1 MRPGSTAMHED
12 DVRQPFIVTDEFQRS
27 AGELSQSPTTATG
40 ILQSLSLPAGEDS
53 PATASITLPPAA
65 LAASSRRAL
74 REAEK
79 SSMPVRRRAR
89 ERSAAA
95 RPARAARRS
104 STGRASGR
112 RAVEP
117 STRPAAQGQPL
128 VARLAKKAFPPIV
141 MLAVGALLIGTN
153 VPAVALLDPE
163 ATPASEAFSSVSAA
177 ATGGTV
183 EASAAREPAQVLEVS
198 ASADAVAP
206 AATRDDWTVTSYA
219 EVLRERYGSRTFAFT
234 TSGTGA
240 VRWPFPTAVP
250 ISSGFG
256 GRVAP
261 CYGCS
266 SYHQG
271 LDFTP
276 GSGTPIYAIADGV
289 VTGHTEGGAYGNH
302 VFVDHIINGQR
313 VTSLYAHMIWGSS
326 PLVVG
331 QEIKAGEF
339 IGQVGSTGASTGAH
353 LHFEVH
359 LDGVPVDPYAW
370 LTANAS

>member
-1 MRPGSTAMHED
+1 
-12 DVRQPFIVTDEFQRS
+12 VTDEFQRP
-27 AGELSQSPTTATG
+27 AGRLSESPATVTG

-53 PATASITLPPAA
+53 PATASIELPSAA
-65 LAASSRRAL
+65 LVASSRRAL

-79 SSMPVRRRAR
+79 SSSPARRRSR
-89 ERSAAA
+89 ERVAAA
-95 RPARAARRS
+95 RPGRKTDRPAA
-104 STGRASGR
+104 GRASGR
-112 RAVEP
+112 RAVEAP
-117 STRPAAQGQPL
+117 ARPTAARQPL
-128 VARLAKKAFPPIV
+128 AARLAQKAFPPIV

-177 ATGGTV
+177 ATGGALDATAV
-183 EASAAREPAQVLEVS
+183 REPAQVLEV
-198 ASADAVAP
+198 ATSADAAAP
-206 AATRDDWTVTSYA
+206 TATRDDWTVTSYA

-240 VRWPFPTAVP
+240 VRWPFPTAVT

-276 GSGTPIYAIADGV
+276 GAGAPIYAIADGV

-331 QEIKAGEF
+331 QQITAGEF

-353 LHFEVH
+353 LHLEIH